1 MTQSPA
7 GQGTAAPLS
16 GDPGTTDKPRFAYG
30 GQALMEGVYMRGK
43 DAIGVAVRGPDGQI
57 FAGQEKL
64 DSILHRNRFAR
75 TPFFRGIVVLY
86 ETLVIGTKWL
96 MRSGSLAAAGEGV
109 AFGGGAILLTM
120 LFTIGLAVGLFVL
133 MPLLVAQGGTTLL
146 FGTID
151 TGLGLFFVHILE
163 GLIRV
168 ALFIGY
174 LWLVSRSSEIG
185 RVFQYHGAEHMTIH
199 TLEAD
204 RPLTIENIRDYPTA
218 HPRCGTE
225 FLVIFIIVSILLF
238 SLLAGQ
244 NIVVAILGR
253 ILLVPVIAA
262 VAYEVLK
269 FGAARRENGLWRY
282 LFLPGIWVQK
292 ITTKQPT
299 DDMIEIAVAA
309 MQEGLAA
316 NGETAPVGSLDPV
329 REPIPDAEELAKEM
343 EARLEAEEAAA
354 KADGEGEPGAAPAE
368 GAATADAA
376 ADSTTAS
383 MPAPAENTAASAP
396 ATPAPADGTSAAAE
410 HAAEPVADGD
420 TAPADV
426 EGTDRPAPRAGGA
439 TEGA

>member
-16 GDPGTTDKPRFAYG
+16 GDPGTSDKPRFAYG

-64 DSILHRNRFAR
+64 NSVMHRNRFAR
-75 TPFFRGIVVLY
+75 APLFRGVVVLY

-109 AFGGGAILLTM
+109 AFGGKAIALTM

-133 MPLLVAQGGTTLL
+133 MPLLVAQGGVTLL
-146 FGTID
+146 FGEVD
-151 TGLGLFFVHILE
+151 SGFESFLVHIFE
-163 GLIRV
+163 GLVRIV
-168 ALFIGY
+168 VFIGY
-174 LWLVSRSSEIG
+174 LALVSRSAEIG

-199 TLEAD
+199 TLESNL
-204 RPLTIENIRDYPTA
+204 PLQVENVRKFPTA

-238 SLLAGQ
+238 SLLAG
-244 NIVVAILGR
+244 VDLWVAILGR

-269 FGAARRENGLWRY
+269 FGAARRETGFWRL

-292 ITTKQPT
+292 ITTKQPD
-299 DDMIEIAVAA
+299 DDMIEIAICA

-316 NGETAPVGSLDPV
+316 NGETAPEGSWDPP
-329 REPIPDAEELAKEM
+329 REPIPDVGELAKEM
-343 EARLEAEEAAA
+343 EARIEAEEATE
-354 KADGEGEPGAAPAE
+354 K
-368 GAATADAA
+368 
-376 ADSTTAS
+376 
-383 MPAPAENTAASAP
+383 
-396 ATPAPADGTSAAAE
+396 AAAE
-410 HAAEPVADGD
+410 GESVTTDVDDPVHEATLDEPE
-420 TAPADV
+420 TTADV
-426 EGTDRPAPRAGGA
+426 DSTPAET
-439 TEGA
+439 TEGADAPASRPGGVTEGA

>member
-16 GDPGTTDKPRFAYG
+16 GDPGTSDTPRFKYG
-30 GQALMEGVYMRGK
+30 GQALMEGIYMRGK

-75 TPFFRGIVVLY
+75 APLFRGIVVLY

-109 AFGGGAILLTM
+109 AFGGGAIALTM
-120 LFTIGLAVGLFVL
+120 LFTIVLAVGLFVL
-133 MPLLVAQGGTTLL
+133 MPLLVAQGGMTLL
-146 FGTID
+146 FGEID
-151 TGLGLFFVHILE
+151 SSLGLFVVHILE
-163 GLIRV
+163 GLVRV

-174 LWLVSRSSEIG
+174 LWLVSRSQEIG

-199 TLEAD
+199 ALE
-204 RPLTIENIRDYPTA
+204 RELPLTVDNIRKFPTA

-238 SLLAGQ
+238 SLLAGVELW
-244 NIVVAILGR
+244 IAILGR

-262 VAYEVLK
+262 VSYEVLK
-269 FGAARRENGLWRY
+269 FGAARREQGFWRW
-282 LFLPGIWVQK
+282 LFMPGIWVQR
-292 ITTKQPT
+292 ITTKQP
-299 DDMIEIAVAA
+299 DDSMIEIAVCA
-309 MQEGLAA
+309 MQESLAA
-316 NGETAPVGSLDPV
+316 NGETAPEGSLDPV

-343 EARLEAEEAAA
+343 EARLEAEEAAEQSA
-354 KADGEGEPGAAPAE
+354 AEGDAAPDASADP
-368 GAATADAA
+368 AATAV
-376 ADSTTAS
+376 
-383 MPAPAENTAASAP
+383 SA
-396 ATPAPADGTSAAAE
+396 T
-410 HAAEPVADGD
+410 AEPSAEDTSDSEVA
-420 TAPADV
+420 A

>member
-1 MTQSPA
+1 
-7 GQGTAAPLS
+7 
-16 GDPGTTDKPRFAYG
+16 
-30 GQALMEGVYMRGK
+30 MEGIYMRGK

-75 TPFFRGIVVLY
+75 APLFRGIVVLY

-120 LFTIGLAVGLFVL
+120 LFTIALAVGLFVL
-133 MPLLVAQGGTTLL
+133 MPLLVAQGGMTLL
-146 FGTID
+146 FGDIESSF
-151 TGLGLFFVHILE
+151 GLFVVHILE
-163 GLIRV
+163 GLVRV

-174 LWLVSRSSEIG
+174 LWLVSRSTEIS

-204 RPLTIENIRDYPTA
+204 RALTIENIREYPTA

-244 NIVVAILGR
+244 NLVIAILGR

-269 FGAARRENGLWRY
+269 FGAARRENGLWHY

-299 DDMIEIAVAA
+299 DDMIEIAISA

-316 NGETAPVGSLDPV
+316 NGDTAPAGSLDPE

-343 EARLEAEEAAA
+343 EARLEAEEAADKA
-354 KADGEGEPGAAPAE
+354 GADGQAAPEPATGPTAEASPEPTAEASPEPAPREEPAPSGSAE
-368 GAATADAA
+368 GA
-376 ADSTTAS
+376 
-383 MPAPAENTAASAP
+383 
-396 ATPAPADGTSAAAE
+396 
-410 HAAEPVADGD
+410 
-420 TAPADV
+420 
-426 EGTDRPAPRAGGA
+426 DRPAPRAGGA